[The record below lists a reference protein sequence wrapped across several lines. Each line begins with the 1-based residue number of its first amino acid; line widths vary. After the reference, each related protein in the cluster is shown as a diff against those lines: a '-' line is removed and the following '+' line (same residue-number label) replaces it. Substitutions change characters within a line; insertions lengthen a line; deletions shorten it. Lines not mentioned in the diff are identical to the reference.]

1 MRVGEVTIFCN
12 NGALDIDPWDDICI
26 PNRGGGGEDP

>member
-1 MRVGEVTIFCN
+1 MGVGEVTILCN

-26 PNRGGGGEDP
+26 PNRGGGEVP